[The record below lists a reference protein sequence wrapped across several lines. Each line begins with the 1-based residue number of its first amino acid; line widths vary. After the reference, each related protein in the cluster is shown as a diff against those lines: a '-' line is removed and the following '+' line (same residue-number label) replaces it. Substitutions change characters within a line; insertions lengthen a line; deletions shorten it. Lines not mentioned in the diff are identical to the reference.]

1 MTKKSLNG
9 VIPEQQE
16 LKEEEQNLINIC
28 DENLSEYMVCFK
40 SVEFSKAID
49 SVVGIISMTN
59 KYIDNTK
66 PWALAK
72 EGKVEDLKRVLRVSL
87 EVIRLVSILFYP
99 IIPSSSIKILKALN
113 LSIDEEANCFAGP
126 GSVASLVAND
136 TIGDLDLL
144 FPKIDKNLT

>member
-1 MTKKSLNG
+1 M
-9 VIPEQQE
+9 I
-16 LKEEEQNLINIC
+16 
-28 DENLSEYMVCFK
+28 CFK

-49 SVVGIISMTN
+49 SIIGIVSMTN

-66 PWALAK
+66 PWTLAK
-72 EGKVEDLKRVLRVSL
+72 EGKIDDLKRVLRVSL

-99 IIPSSSIKILKALN
+99 IIPSSSTKILKALN

-126 GSVASLVAND
+126 GSIPSLAANNR
-136 TIGDLDLL
+136 IGDLDLL

>member
-1 MTKKSLNG
+1 
-9 VIPEQQE
+9 
-16 LKEEEQNLINIC
+16 
-28 DENLSEYMVCFK
+28 MVCFK

-87 EVIRLVSILFYP
+87 EVIRLLFQLMNTYLPCLKWKLPQRPEVS
-99 IIPSSSIKILKALN
+99 
-113 LSIDEEANCFAGP
+113 
-126 GSVASLVAND
+126 
-136 TIGDLDLL
+136 
-144 FPKIDKNLT
+144 